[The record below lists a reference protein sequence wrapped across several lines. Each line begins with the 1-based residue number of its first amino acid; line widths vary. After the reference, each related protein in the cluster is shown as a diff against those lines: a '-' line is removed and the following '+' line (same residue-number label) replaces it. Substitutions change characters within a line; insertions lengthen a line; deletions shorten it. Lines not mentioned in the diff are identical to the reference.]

1 MNAIYIG
8 YVAASVCIC
17 LPFIY
22 WITAPDWWKSRA
34 GRALMMLLGSLAA
47 LFLLLMASAL
57 FRENVVLREMLRYVV
72 FTAVLV
78 AGVRLAI
85 LFFQLR
91 FGADWAKNRGGK
103 P

>member
-8 YVAASVCIC
+8 YLAASVCIC

-22 WITAPDWWKSRA
+22 WITAPDWWLSRA

-47 LFLLLMASAL
+47 LFVLLLTSRL
-57 FRENVVLREMLRYVV
+57 FPDPTVREVLRYIIYSS
-72 FTAVLV
+72 VLV

-91 FGADWAKNRGGK
+91 FGADWAKNRGDK
-103 P
+103 A